1 MQEPVTFYL
10 AALSVLQLAPSAS
23 WERERGGKRQR
34 GDVMGPNPERN
45 SQFCPHS
52 IGKNSSPRLHLT
64 AGKAGGCRLAV
75 CPGERRRGLDEG
87 LLCRSQPH
95 LSNTKGS
102 SPGPS
107 GKK

>member
-1 MQEPVTFYL
+1 MNVDGESMRATREESLESIGQNAATWLQEPLT
-10 AALSVLQLAPSAS
+10 QP
-23 WERERGGKRQR
+23 
-34 GDVMGPNPERN
+34 P
-45 SQFCPHS
+45 
-52 IGKNSSPRLHLT
+52 LT
-64 AGKAGGCRLAV
+64 ARQSRKRGRAV

-95 LSNTKGS
+95 LSNTKGG